1 MSMIELGTPELL
13 LFAPLFVALTLL
25 GHFWAHRLKRSLEV
39 FHYPPVPRLVR
50 IAAKKGVRRTTWR
63 GVSLAMKIAVIM
75 LITLSLAS
83 PVLLT
88 FGEKTETMEVPV
100 AREEDLAGGIVLAI
114 DVSASMGIQDVA
126 PSRLEVAK
134 QVLTEFVEN
143 ASDKV
148 RFGVVAFDREI
159 KSSLSLTQNKTRVT
173 SAIEELV
180 ASEALP
186 CLEEFTDIGDGLQTS
201 VDLLTP
207 FAGSNRSYVVLLVS
221 DGFANYGYPDP
232 VTSALQAAQKASQN
246 EIPVYTLYI
255 AKMGQDSN
263 PQLLERIADETQG
276 AFLESSSSNELK
288 AMLEFVGKYYAPT
301 NTWSAQIEI
310 KTTIPM
316 KQELSSILMIAA
328 AAIITVLWIGN
339 YKHYR
344 TSF

>member
-1 MSMIELGTPELL
+1 MAT
-13 LFAPLFVALTLL
+13 
-25 GHFWAHRLKRSLEV
+25 
-39 FHYPPVPRLVR
+39 
-50 IAAKKGVRRTTWR
+50 KKGMGRGIWR
-63 GVSLAMKIAVIM
+63 GVSLAMKIAVVM
-75 LITLSLAS
+75 LITLSLAN

-88 FGEKTETMEVPV
+88 FSEETEIMEVPV
-100 AREEDLAGGIVLAI
+100 AREQDLAGGIVLAI
-114 DVSASMGIQDVA
+114 DVSASMGIQDVT

-148 RFGVVAFDREI
+148 RFSVVAFDMEI
-159 KSSLSLTQNKTRVT
+159 RSSFSLTQDKAKVT
-173 SAIEELV
+173 SAIEDLV

-186 CLEEFTDIGDGLQTS
+186 CLEEFTDIGYGLQTS

-232 VTSALQAAQKASQN
+232 FTSAIQAAQKARQN
-246 EIPVYTLYI
+246 EIPVYTLHI

-263 PQLLERIADETQG
+263 PQLLERIAEETDG
-276 AFLESSSSNELK
+276 DFLESGSIEEFK
-288 AMLEFVGKYYAPT
+288 ALLDFVGKYYAPT
-301 NTWSAQIEI
+301 NTWSAEVEI
-310 KTTIPM
+310 KTTIPIRE
-316 KQELSSILMIAA
+316 ELSSILMVAA
-328 AAIITVLWIGN
+328 AAIIAMLWIGN